1 MLSKAIE
8 ILKEQVNINT
18 LEKGWGYE
26 SVLLEQSEL
35 DGNLLPENYCNT
47 LPKRVLVHSYIYQG
61 AEAADYV
68 AYFITNER
76 NQHEYIRGLLKNGQL
91 IWWNS
96 IGNLNEND

>member
-8 ILKEQVNINT
+8 ILKEQVNINAS
-18 LEKGWGYE
+18 ENDWGYE

-35 DGNLLPENYCNT
+35 DGNLFPENYCHT
-47 LPKRVLVHSYIYQG
+47 LPKRVLVHSYIYQD